1 MALFGTFLA
10 VMVDVEVPSTSTTLL
25 SEESESGTMHF
36 FNFFLGLTEAITV
49 FPKDLSFVDA
59 FDAKDLIDDIVNFVD
74 EVSLFLFD
82 VFPPKS
88 SHDTLL
94 DG

>member
-1 MALFGTFLA
+1 MWNKGVPLENKGVARLLLRENKRACPTYQ
-10 VMVDVEVPSTSTTLL
+10 VCIERESIPTVTDV
-25 SEESESGTMHF
+25 
-36 FNFFLGLTEAITV
+36 
-49 FPKDLSFVDA
+49 
-59 FDAKDLIDDIVNFVD
+59 VNFVD